1 MVLNVLT
8 LFLPLPLFWA
18 MYSQCNSRWVFQA
31 TKMDGNVGF
40 YTIKP
45 DQMVILPTIFIISL
59 LPIFDFAVYPLLAK
73 IGIKTALQKVT
84 CGFICC
90 MTSFVTAAIIEW
102 KINRDYIPMLWL
114 FPQYFLIAL
123 SEVFIWVPVVN
134 FAYTQAPERMKSVMT
149 SFVYVTVACGSL
161 IVIIVSGSKLVES
174 QMNEFLIYSG
184 AMIFNILFFMILI
197 RNYTFVDKK

>member
-1 MVLNVLT
+1 
-8 LFLPLPLFWA
+8 
-18 MYSQCNSRWVFQA
+18 
-31 TKMDGNVGF
+31 MDGNVGF